1 MGTVVVFKIDEQRLA
16 LPVTRVQR
24 VIWAVEI
31 TALPGQNENMLGM
44 INVEGKIIPVLN
56 IRHLLGLAERE
67 LDLDDHI
74 VIVEVEAKQLSF
86 VVDLVEGVLHYQ
98 QDDLSALSENSSS
111 YAQSVL
117 KQEGELIVILN
128 PAQLTA
134 QTMPPNNSKEMLAG
148 IN

>member
-1 MGTVVVFKIDEQRLA
+1 
-16 LPVTRVQR
+16 
-24 VIWAVEI
+24 
-31 TALPGQNENMLGM
+31 M